1 MVSNAHSIEYKIG
14 EMSAQIGS
22 INEILT
28 GKDKP
33 IAQPAELMGEAFN
46 DEAVVLSSGC
56 RPLRLKKYFA
66 YREESYAAMTSQRYE
81 LFR

>member
-1 MVSNAHSIEYKIG
+1 M
-14 EMSAQIGS
+14 
-22 INEILT
+22 T

-46 DEAVVLSSGC
+46 DEVVVLSSGC

-66 YREESYAAMTSQRYE
+66 FREEGYAAMTSRTYRFVE
-81 LFR
+81 